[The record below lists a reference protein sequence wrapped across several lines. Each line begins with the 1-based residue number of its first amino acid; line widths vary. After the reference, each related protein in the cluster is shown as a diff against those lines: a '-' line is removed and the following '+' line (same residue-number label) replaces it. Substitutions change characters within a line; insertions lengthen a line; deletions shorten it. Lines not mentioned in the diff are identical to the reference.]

1 MQGMVAG
8 REGCRMK
15 VTGVMVAEVKVA
27 AVVVE
32 GAAVVAGVAVGSW
45 VAAYGH

>member
-1 MQGMVAG
+1 
-8 REGCRMK
+8 MK

-32 GAAVVAGVAVGSW
+32 EPTVVVGAAVGAW
-45 VAAYGH
+45 VAA